1 MPQESRLKKS
11 LLNARVNLIFYFLSL
26 ALSFFSRKIFLDAL
40 GADFMGLIGTL
51 NNLLGFLNLA
61 ELGIS
66 TAIGYVLYKPL
77 FEHDEKKINEII
89 SVFGFIY
96 RRIGFIILSAG
107 CALACFLPL
116 IFPNNVFDLGVIYFA
131 FFSYLT
137 TSLIG
142 YFANYKQTLLGADQ
156 KNYVVTAY
164 FQSAVLIKTCLQMG
178 LVYYTGNYYLWISL
192 ELLLGIVY
200 SIILNWKVNQ
210 VYPWLKSEVKQ
221 GKLLFKKYPEVTRY
235 TKQLFVHKL
244 GSFVQFQ
251 TTPFLVYAFVSLKTV
266 AYYGNYTLIIDK
278 ISIFISNLLGST
290 NAGVGNLIAE
300 GDSKRIQQVFW
311 ELMGIRFLIA
321 GTISFALIRLTGA
334 FISLWLGSEYVLP
347 QHILYLII
355 INSFISYT
363 RGAIDQF
370 TYGYGLFQDTWAP
383 IAEVIINLT
392 VAIIA
397 GHFWGL
403 PGILMGNITSL
414 FLIIVIW
421 KPYFLYSQG
430 FKIPVLHYWMGY
442 IKHLLIILLP
452 GIVCYHLYPSN
463 DFTPESSFTH
473 WILYGTDSDFHLW
486 NIDLLVALSFH
497 SGHTCIRSPD
507 TEKAS
512 LTELLIS
519 VGQRSFSHSS
529 ATFCMS
535 KRLTYCTQFFDISLR
550 SSSSFINEPNFRANS
565 LCENGGTN
573 NPVLPIINNICD
585 SCIRIERHRNRP
597 ECHGF
602 GQYHSPTFKVTRQ
615 T

>member
-26 ALSFFSRKIFLDAL
+26 ALSFFSRKIFLDTL

-77 FEHDEKKINEII
+77 FERNELKINEII

-96 RRIGFIILSAG
+96 RRIGFIILGAG
-107 CALACFLPL
+107 CVLACFLPF
-116 IFPNNVFDLGVIYFA
+116 IFPNNVFNIGVIYFA

-164 FQSAVLIKTCLQMG
+164 FQSAVLIKTLLQMG
-178 LVYYTGNYYLWISL
+178 LVYYTGNYYLWIGM
-192 ELLLGIVY
+192 ELLLGITY
-200 SIILNWKVNQ
+200 SVILNWKVNQ
-210 VYPWLKSEVKQ
+210 VYPWLKSEVKK
-221 GKLLFKKYPEVTRY
+221 GKLLLKQYPDVIKY

-244 GSFVQFQ
+244 GGFVQFQ

-266 AYYGNYTLIIDK
+266 AFYGNYTLIIDK

-290 NAGVGNLIAE
+290 NAGVGSLIAE
-300 GDSKRIQQVFW
+300 GNSKRIQQVFW

-321 GTISFALIRLTGA
+321 GTISFTLLKLTSA
-334 FISLWLGSEYVLP
+334 FIALWLGSEYVMP

-363 RGAIDQF
+363 RGATDQF
-370 TYGYGLFQDTWAP
+370 IYGYGLFQDTWAP

-392 VAIIA
+392 VAIL
-397 GHFWGL
+397 GGYFWGL

-414 FLIIVIW
+414 FIIIIIW

-430 FKIPVLHYWMGY
+430 FKLSVLHYWIGY
-442 IKHLLIILLP
+442 TKHLLIILLP
-452 GIVCYHLYPSN
+452 AIACHYLLPNSIFIPEKSFLNWITYGAIITFIYGITAYLLLYL
-463 DFTPESSFTH
+463 FTPGIRAFTSR
-473 WILYGTDSDFHLW
+473 IL
-486 NIDLLVALSFH
+486 
-497 SGHTCIRSPD
+497 
-507 TEKAS
+507 
-512 LTELLIS
+512 
-519 VGQRSFSHSS
+519 
-529 ATFCMS
+529 
-535 KRLTYCTQFFDISLR
+535 KR
-550 SSSSFINEPNFRANS
+550 N
-565 LCENGGTN
+565 
-573 NPVLPIINNICD
+573 
-585 SCIRIERHRNRP
+585 H
-597 ECHGF
+597 
-602 GQYHSPTFKVTRQ
+602 
-615 T
+615 

>member
-334 FISLWLGSEYVLP
+334 FISLWLGSEYVL
-347 QHILYLII
+347 HIYSVSDYHQLVHQLHPRCHRPIYLWVW
-355 INSFISYT
+355 FISRYLGSHCGSNHQPDCCHHCRT
-363 RGAIDQF
+363 FLGTAGNFDGQHN
-370 TYGYGLFQDTWAP
+370 QP
-383 IAEVIINLT
+383 ISHHSHLETL
-392 VAIIA
+392 
-397 GHFWGL
+397 L
-403 PGILMGNITSL
+403 SL
-414 FLIIVIW
+414 FARI
-421 KPYFLYSQG
+421 Q
-430 FKIPVLHYWMGY
+430 
-442 IKHLLIILLP
+442 
-452 GIVCYHLYPSN
+452 N
-463 DFTPESSFTH
+463 T
-473 WILYGTDSDFHLW
+473 
-486 NIDLLVALSFH
+486 
-497 SGHTCIRSPD
+497 
-507 TEKAS
+507 
-512 LTELLIS
+512 
-519 VGQRSFSHSS
+519 
-529 ATFCMS
+529 
-535 KRLTYCTQFFDISLR
+535 R
-550 SSSSFINEPNFRANS
+550 SSLLDGLHQASADYTAAGNS
-565 LCENGGTN
+565 M
-573 NPVLPIINNICD
+573 LP
-585 SCIRIERHRNRP
+585 SLSK
-597 ECHGF
+597 
-602 GQYHSPTFKVTRQ
+602 Q
-615 T
+615 

>member
-40 GADFMGLIGTL
+40 GADFMGLVGTL

-77 FEHDEKKINEII
+77 FERDEKKINEII

-96 RRIGFIILSAG
+96 RRIGFVILSAG
-107 CALACFLPL
+107 CVLACFLPL
-116 IFPNNVFDLGVIYFA
+116 IFPNNVFNLGVIYFA

-164 FQSAVLIKTCLQMG
+164 FQSAVLIKTLLQMG

-192 ELLLGIVY
+192 ELLLGITY

-221 GKLLFKKYPEVTRY
+221 GKLLFKKYPEVIRY

-244 GSFVQFQ
+244 GGFVQFQ

-321 GTISFALIRLTGA
+321 GTISFALLQLTSA
-334 FISLWLGSEYVLP
+334 FISLWLGNEYVMP

-363 RGAIDQF
+363 RGATDQF
-370 TYGYGLFQDTWAP
+370 IYGYGLFQDTWAP
-383 IAEVIINLT
+383 ITEVIINLI
-392 VAIIA
+392 VAII
-397 GHFWGL
+397 GGYFWGL

-414 FLIIVIW
+414 FAIVVIW

-430 FKIPVLHYWMGY
+430 FKLSVLHYWRGY
-442 IKHLLIILLP
+442 IKHLVIILPPAIACYYLLP
-452 GIVCYHLYPSN
+452 GS
-463 DFTPESSFTH
+463 DFTPEASFVHWIVYGAIITSVYGVTAYLLLYLLTPGILAFTH
-473 WILYGTDSDFHLW
+473 RIL
-486 NIDLLVALSFH
+486 
-497 SGHTCIRSPD
+497 
-507 TEKAS
+507 
-512 LTELLIS
+512 
-519 VGQRSFSHSS
+519 
-529 ATFCMS
+529 
-535 KRLTYCTQFFDISLR
+535 KRKR
-550 SSSSFINEPNFRANS
+550 
-565 LCENGGTN
+565 
-573 NPVLPIINNICD
+573 
-585 SCIRIERHRNRP
+585 
-597 ECHGF
+597 
-602 GQYHSPTFKVTRQ
+602 
-615 T
+615 